1 MSAKFVIGLTDLESE
16 SFIPNYRLLD
26 ESARP
31 ELDDLNPDRDA
42 YNLMN
47 NIELSIEKATIEWQ
61 LDYTLPAVTNLINVY
76 KIIKS
81 NRLHMMSVIYTSWIS
96 SETRLV
102 NADIFV
108 ELTTLIPVTG
118 IDFPLYTDTDYDNI
132 STDRIPVYGSLE
144 LDSVSS
150 YERNGI
156 NIRSTLDYA
165 QTMNT
170 TDLLSDSPAERV
182 VYPAFT
188 ISFVSNSARTPTKT
202 MSISQKSWMLSNN
215 DVLESKGYYISDN
228 KTKTGGLVIGDLIG
242 NYEDAFEKIQTYN
255 KVCRIDIVED

>member
-16 SFIPNYRLLD
+16 SFIPNYRFD
-26 ESARP
+26 TARP
-31 ELDDLNPDRDA
+31 ELDDLNPDRNA

-47 NIELSIEKATIEWQ
+47 NIESSIEKATIEWQ
-61 LDYTLPAVTNLINVY
+61 LDDTLPAVTNLINVY

-81 NRLHMMSVIYTSWIS
+81 NRLHMMSVLYTSWIS

-150 YERNGI
+150 YARNGI
-156 NIRSTLDYA
+156 DIRSTLDYA

-170 TDLLSDSPAERV
+170 TDLLLDSPAERV
-182 VYPAFT
+182 VYPAFM